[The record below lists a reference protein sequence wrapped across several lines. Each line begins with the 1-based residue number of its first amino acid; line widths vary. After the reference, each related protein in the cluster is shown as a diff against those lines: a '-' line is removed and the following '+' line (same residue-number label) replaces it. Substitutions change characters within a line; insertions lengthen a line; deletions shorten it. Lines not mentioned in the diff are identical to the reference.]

1 MKKDNYILS
10 VIDEITEVLQ
20 KNEYVRERYYNDVA
34 WLQEKAK
41 FIKKKYCTYS
51 YYGNNKQ
58 WKINFS

>member
-41 FIKKKYCTYS
+41 FIKK
-51 YYGNNKQ
+51 NIRLNKRHF
-58 WKINFS
+58 ILLLHV

>member
-20 KNEYVRERYYNDVA
+20 KNEY
-34 WLQEKAK
+34 
-41 FIKKKYCTYS
+41 
-51 YYGNNKQ
+51 NKQ